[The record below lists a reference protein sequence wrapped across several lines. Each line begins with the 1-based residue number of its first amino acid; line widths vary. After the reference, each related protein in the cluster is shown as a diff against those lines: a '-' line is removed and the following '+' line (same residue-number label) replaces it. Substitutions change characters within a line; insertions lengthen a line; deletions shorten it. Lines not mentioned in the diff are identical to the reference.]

1 MLRGGG
7 GEEEKELGEEEEQQ
21 ASSGRDRGSM
31 KWVESQY
38 NNVKKQAKDRFREL
52 ATAAGS
58 RNQAFLTWL

>member
-1 MLRGGG
+1 MLRGGEG
-7 GEEEKELGEEEEQQ
+7 EEKELGKEEEEEQQ

-38 NNVKKQAKDRFREL
+38 NNVKKQAKDRLREL

-58 RNQAFLTWL
+58 RN